1 MMTCREVYGFL
12 DEFLEGALDVSTRQ
26 NFEGHLERCLSC
38 RNYLATYRAT
48 LATARGS
55 ELTDAPA
62 MASAP
67 EDIVR
72 AILASRTA
80 AFVRQPPE

>member
-12 DEFLEGALDVSTRQ
+12 DEFLAGALDASTRQ
-26 NFEGHLERCLSC
+26 NFERHLERCLSC
-38 RNYLATYRAT
+38 RNYLATYRA
-48 LATARGS
+48 AIEAARRS

-62 MASAP
+62 TTMAP
-67 EDIVR
+67 EDLVQ